1 MRSML
6 LGALIAVALLGGAA
20 AWVWYRAPEHL
31 PAEWRRDNPNSPDY
45 APAVYRW
52 KDDQGRTQITDQP
65 PAGRSYETVRIDPE
79 TNVVPDTLPRK
90 P

>member
-6 LGALIAVALLGGAA
+6 LGALIAVALIAGAA

-31 PAEWRRDNPNSPDY
+31 PAEWRRENPNSPDY

-52 KDDQGRTQITDQP
+52 KDDQGRTQITDEP
-65 PAGRSYETVRIDPE
+65 PKDRAYETVRVDPQQ
-79 TNVVPDTLPRK
+79 NVVPDTLPRK